1 MEERRMRKTGM
12 LYDRDIREPLFE
24 FLEERYGRVRIFE
37 EKNMGRSR
45 ADAVMV
51 MEEALVGIEIKSD
64 ADSYARLERQVK
76 DYEQFFD
83 MNIAVVGSSH
93 AAHIDEHVPEWWG
106 IISVE
111 EIDGRVDFYVVREMK
126 EAPEVDMLKQLS
138 FMWRPELVHIQE
150 INEMPAY
157 KRSSKQFVIEKIY
170 ERVEHKLLKR
180 QICEELF
187 ERDYSQIAELI
198 NSYRVENGYKARR
211 KRKYKKRK
219 RN

>member
-1 MEERRMRKTGM
+1 M

>member
-1 MEERRMRKTGM
+1 M

-187 ERDYSQIAELI
+187 ERDYIQIAELI
-198 NSYRVENGYKARR
+198 NSYTVENGYKARR